1 MLLLQIAIHFTL
13 INLMILIMRIWEFVL
28 TLQRKQIIRVNMKNK
43 TTILLGIIMVLFG
56 AMVVVCRDDFASREV
71 VMIGGILVILASFI
85 SEFSPRVAK
94 KLKKTAETADA
105 DAVDAVATKTTK
117 ERAKGVLR
125 TVVDSAAGL
134 FGVVML
140 CMIDTFVP
148 YIPVTFGLVIFVG
161 AVLMFYNL
169 AVGIRPV
176 MLPGWMYLFP
186 VVLLALA
193 VAVYDQNTP
202 DDDAVVMT
210 LSGTAAIVYGIGSV
224 LTAVLVAKVGKIVS
238 QTTEIQPLD
247 DDK

>member
-1 MLLLQIAIHFTL
+1 
-13 INLMILIMRIWEFVL
+13 
-28 TLQRKQIIRVNMKNK
+28 
-43 TTILLGIIMVLFG
+43 
-56 AMVVVCRDDFASREV
+56 
-71 VMIGGILVILASFI
+71 
-85 SEFSPRVAK
+85 
-94 KLKKTAETADA
+94 
-105 DAVDAVATKTTK
+105 
-117 ERAKGVLR
+117 
-125 TVVDSAAGL
+125 
-134 FGVVML
+134 
-140 CMIDTFVP
+140 
-148 YIPVTFGLVIFVG
+148 LVIFVG

>member
-1 MLLLQIAIHFTL
+1 
-13 INLMILIMRIWEFVL
+13 MILIMRIWEFVL

-43 TTILLGIIMVLFG
+43 TTILLGIIMALFG
-56 AMVVVCRDDFASREV
+56 VMVVVCRNDFASREV

-105 DAVDAVATKTTK
+105 DAADVVATKTTK

-125 TVVDSAAGL
+125 IVVDSAAGL

-176 MLPGWMYLFP
+176 MLPGWMYIFP
-186 VVLLALA
+186 VVLLALT